1 MHSNEDKPV
10 TTPAMLG
17 LDIDK
22 NGFVHYQLAPLAL
35 ARKEK
40 GVLQLLLRDWPA
52 MVPKAS
58 FAREVWDGEMSDE
71 SLARCVTSLRSAL
84 KGIVGIRIR
93 SIYGQGYQL
102 RVDAPVAP
110 AAEILAPPVG
120 YSRLLDAAR
129 VSPVLAETLMHARAL
144 IQQRTDSSL
153 ERAEALLRTMMAQ
166 APDYAPAKIAF
177 GECLGGQV
185 SCGWALSPGQLK
197 EGQQLLAG
205 VARQFPD
212 TAGLWSQKAHLL
224 DCSWHFDEA
233 EPLHD
238 RALGIKA
245 DDPATHYHYGW
256 HALACGRPHRAVQ
269 AFLDAYARAP
279 FSAAL
284 SIMLARAYTFVGEA
298 DLALQYARE
307 AHEDHPD
314 SSQAYVFW
322 LVSEA
327 IVNPRAAL
335 VDSLLEIPL
344 GALAWSFAPPSV
356 SYGLAL
362 CGALDEAAAIVER
375 SATDNPSLRAT
386 FTSTQLLLGDT
397 EGAQARIESAA
408 ALGVGYL
415 PISLLWPANARL
427 REHPR
432 YAGVHATV
440 FRHAP
445 HPIPVA

>member
-1 MHSNEDKPV
+1 
-10 TTPAMLG
+10 MLG

-22 NGFVHYQLAPLAL
+22 NGFVHYQSTPLAL

-40 GVLQLLLRDWPA
+40 AVLQLLLRDWPA
-52 MVPKAS
+52 MVPKAC
-58 FAREVWDGEMSDE
+58 FAREVWDGDMSDE
-71 SLARCVTSLRSAL
+71 SLARCVTSLRGAL
-84 KGIVGIRIR
+84 KGIAGIHIR

-102 RVDAPVAP
+102 QIDPP
-110 AAEILAPPVG
+110 AIVPAEILAPPVG

-129 VSPVLAETLMHARAL
+129 VAPALAETLMHARAL
-144 IQQRTDSSL
+144 IQQRTNSSL
-153 ERAEALLRTMMAQ
+153 ERAEALLRTIMAQ

-177 GECLGGQV
+177 AECLGGQV
-185 SCGWALSPGQLK
+185 SCGWALRPAQLE
-197 EGQQLLAG
+197 EGQQLLVG
-205 VARQFPD
+205 VAQQFPH

-224 DCSWHFDEA
+224 DCSWHFNDA
-233 EPLHD
+233 EPLHA
-238 RALGIKA
+238 RALSIKA
-245 DDPATHYHYGW
+245 DDPATHYHHGW
-256 HALACGRPHRAVQ
+256 HALACDRPDRAVQ
-269 AFLDAYARAP
+269 AFLDAYALAP

-284 SIMLARAYTFVGEA
+284 AIMLARAYTFVGEA

-327 IVNPRAAL
+327 IASPRAAL
-335 VDSLLEIPL
+335 VDSLLDIPL
-344 GALAWSFAPPSV
+344 GALSWSFAPPSV

-362 CGALDEAAAIVER
+362 CGALDEAAAIVDR
-375 SATDNPSLRAT
+375 SAIDNPSLRAT
-386 FTSTQLLLGDT
+386 FTSTQLLLGDV
-397 EGAQARIESAA
+397 EGAQTRIEDAA

>member
-1 MHSNEDKPV
+1 
-10 TTPAMLG
+10 MLG

-22 NGFVHYQLAPLAL
+22 NGFVHYQSTPLAL

-52 MVPKAS
+52 MVPKAC
-58 FAREVWDGEMSDE
+58 FAHEVWDGEMSDE

-84 KGIVGIRIR
+84 KGIAGIQIR

-102 RVDAPVAP
+102 RVDTP
-110 AAEILAPPVG
+110 AVPPAEILAPPVG

-129 VSPVLAETLMHARAL
+129 VAPALAETLMHARAL
-144 IQQRTDSSL
+144 IQQRTNSSL

-177 GECLGGQV
+177 AECLGGQV
-185 SCGWALSPGQLK
+185 SCGWALGPAQL
-197 EGQQLLAG
+197 EEAQQLLTG
-205 VARQFPD
+205 VARQFPE
-212 TAGLWSQKAHLL
+212 TTGLWSQKAHLL
-224 DCSWHFDEA
+224 DCGWHFDEA
-233 EPLHD
+233 EPLHA
-238 RALGIKA
+238 RALGLKA

-256 HALACGRPHRAVQ
+256 HALACGRPRRAVQ

-298 DLALQYARE
+298 DLALRYARE

-327 IVNPRAAL
+327 IASPRAAL
-335 VDSLLEIPL
+335 VDSLMDIPL
-344 GALAWSFAPPSV
+344 SALSWSFAPPSV

-362 CGALDEAAAIVER
+362 CGALDAAAAIVAR

-397 EGAQARIESAA
+397 EGAQTRIEAAA

-427 REHPR
+427 RAHPR

>member
-1 MHSNEDKPV
+1 
-10 TTPAMLG
+10 MLG

-22 NGFVHYQLAPLAL
+22 NGFVHYQSTPLAL

-52 MVPKAS
+52 MVRKAC
-58 FAREVWDGEMSDE
+58 FAREVWDGDMSDE
-71 SLARCVTSLRSAL
+71 SLARCVTSLRGAL
-84 KGIVGIRIR
+84 KGIAGIQIR
-93 SIYGQGYQL
+93 AIYGQGYQL
-102 RVDAPVAP
+102 RVDAPAVP
-110 AAEILAPPVG
+110 LAEIMAPPVG

-129 VSPVLAETLMHARAL
+129 VAPVLAETLMHARAL
-144 IQQRTDSSL
+144 IQQRTHSSL

-177 GECLGGQV
+177 AECLGGQV
-185 SCGWALSPGQLK
+185 SCGWALRPAQLE

-205 VARQFPD
+205 VARQFPH

-224 DCSWHFDEA
+224 DCSWHFDKA
-233 EPLHD
+233 EPLHE
-238 RALGIKA
+238 RALSIKA
-245 DDPATHYHYGW
+245 DDAATHYHYGW
-256 HALACGRPHRAVQ
+256 HALACGRPPRAVQ
-269 AFLDAYARAP
+269 AFLEAYALAP

-284 SIMLARAYTFVGEA
+284 CIMLARAYTFVGEA
-298 DLALQYARE
+298 DIARGYARK
-307 AHEDHPD
+307 AYEDHPD

-327 IVNPRAAL
+327 IASPRAAL
-335 VDSLLEIPL
+335 VDRLMDIPL
-344 GALAWSFAPPSV
+344 SALSWSFAPPSV

-362 CGALDEAAAIVER
+362 CGALDAAAAIVDR
-375 SATDNPSLRAT
+375 SAADNPSLRAT
-386 FTSTQLLLGDT
+386 FTSTQLLLGDA
-397 EGAQARIESAA
+397 EGAQTRIEAAA

-427 REHPR
+427 RDHPR

-445 HPIPVA
+445 HPMPAA